1 MSPSLKAIN
10 ATNPHAARKT
20 KNSSRHIISVQLCFL
35 RGPFQFTTSIWS
47 AGGVP
52 DEFPRPIASSGLCFV
67 YFKTSFVI
75 SITTMNRKCA
85 IVYTSINV
93 YIIIPRYCLELTRYR
108 MINIQKLCFLIGIY
122 AKHTLILFSD
132 LFYIVAELYHNTWQ
146 NMFPPRITVWYWTCP
161 PFCLNKR
168 PLCK

>member
-75 SITTMNRKCA
+75 SINTMYRKCA

-93 YIIIPRYCLELTRYR
+93 YIIIPKYYLEFTKCIVGPRLRF
-108 MINIQKLCFLIGIY
+108 K
-122 AKHTLILFSD
+122 K
-132 LFYIVAELYHNTWQ
+132 YIADRNLRKTYPYVIFRSLLHRCWLV
-146 NMFPPRITVWYWTCP
+146 P
-161 PFCLNKR
+161 
-168 PLCK
+168 